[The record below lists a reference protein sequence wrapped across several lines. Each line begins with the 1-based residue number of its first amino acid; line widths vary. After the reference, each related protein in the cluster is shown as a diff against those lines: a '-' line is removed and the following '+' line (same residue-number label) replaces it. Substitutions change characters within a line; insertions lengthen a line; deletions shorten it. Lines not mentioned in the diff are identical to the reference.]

1 MKKLLLLLLFILPF
15 ISLQARV
22 GHGYVCVYLTDGS
35 VDSIAVDG
43 IYDIEHTRDD
53 AFGRHYADFVSMVI
67 TTSDGQKH
75 RYMLSDIDRV
85 VTPDLLIP
93 IGFKGNKDIAKG
105 PNRIH
110 FGGNF
115 VNNGQKRYNKYVW
128 DDNDFIY
135 LDTGEKNAA
144 GKTDTVYLANI
155 LKDTRSA
162 DSTRASFEVV
172 KVRQAPDEIT
182 VYYPGHYSPA
192 YNQVRIASIQQ
203 QDTVNSS
210 THIAWDGDCATDIAR
225 RLNTANDTVYY
236 YGENLKHHSAF
247 FTFLTYNKRLPSVR
261 LKSVTVIANQP
272 ISGVFNF
279 DTKGI
284 DTAHPVESHNTV
296 TLNTTFHNDKNWLHT
311 PRHYETSQDSTAAY
325 MVVAPTTGPTSL
337 KMIFSVR
344 DTLSR
349 IDTVYV
355 KEFTLPGG
363 IREGNFYVAKAEVP
377 DTLFSIVD
385 LGLGD
390 IKFSYRNVEAYFERG
405 PVDYYGGTFSYGESN
420 TKNDYSP
427 GWNLR
432 NYRGGSIRDEFTKDY
447 DVAFQRWGHCWR
459 MMNNYEGDSLLR
471 NCKFKWGEFN
481 GVEGVY
487 VTGPSGKRIFLPAN
501 DNCVN
506 YWTVDRSKDIK
517 DYYYL
522 TYYGDYAYYKI
533 PILSVDK
540 NRQTPLYR
548 NATEFYRPGF
558 CRGVLEYSNEIKSN
572 TGFDHSLLLLR
583 HVGEE
588 EVDDTTFAIN
598 GIARAVRPWP
608 KATTPL
614 HFDEVG
620 FVFGTDSTTLYCD
633 ADKDSLWNDSLFIK
647 TDFRPISG
655 K

>member
-135 LDTGEKNAA
+135 LDTGEKDAA

-155 LKDTRSA
+155 LKDTRSV

-182 VYYPGHYSPA
+182 VYYPGHNSPA

-210 THIAWDGDCATDIAR
+210 THIAWDDCATDIAH
-225 RLNTANDTVYY
+225 RLKTVNDTVYY

-247 FTFLTYNKRLPSVR
+247 FTFLTYNKRLPSIR
-261 LKSVTVIANQP
+261 LKSVTVIADKP

-284 DTAHPVESHNTV
+284 DTANPVESHDTV

-325 MVVAPTTGPTSL
+325 MVVAPTTGPTKL

-344 DTLSR
+344 DTLSL

-405 PVDYYGGTFSYGESN
+405 PVSYYGGTFSYGRSN

-427 GWNLR
+427 GWNLT

-517 DYYYL
+517 DYYY
-522 TYYGDYAYYKI
+522 YYGDYAYYKI

-548 NATEFYRPGF
+548 NATEFYRPASA
-558 CRGVLEYSNEIKSN
+558 VVYSN
-572 TGFDHSLLLLR
+572 TVMR
-583 HVGEE
+583 
-588 EVDDTTFAIN
+588 
-598 GIARAVRPWP
+598 
-608 KATTPL
+608 
-614 HFDEVG
+614 
-620 FVFGTDSTTLYCD
+620 
-633 ADKDSLWNDSLFIK
+633 
-647 TDFRPISG
+647 
-655 K
+655 

>member
-1 MKKLLLLLLFILPF
+1 MKKLLLILLLILIPAL
-15 ISLQARV
+15 SLSARV
-22 GHGYVCVYLTDGS
+22 GHGYVCVYLTNGS

-43 IYDIEHTRDD
+43 IYDIEHSRNDLSGHRSTD
-53 AFGRHYADFVSMVI
+53 YVSMFI
-67 TTSDGQKH
+67 TTSDGRKH
-75 RYMLSDIDRV
+75 SYLLSDIDRV

-93 IGFKGNKDIAKG
+93 ISFGGYKG
-105 PNRIH
+105 PSKSGVNRIH

-115 VNNGQKRYNKYVW
+115 VNNGERRYTKYLW
-128 DDNDFIY
+128 DDNDFVY
-135 LDTGEKNAA
+135 LDTGEKDAA
-144 GKTDTVYLANI
+144 GRTDTVYLANI
-155 LKDTRSA
+155 LKDTRTPDSA
-162 DSTRASFEVV
+162 RARFEVV
-172 KVRQAPDEIT
+172 KVRKAPEQIT
-182 VYYPGHYSPA
+182 VYYPGHNSPA
-192 YNQVRIASIQQ
+192 YNQVRIATTQQ

-210 THIAWDGDCATDIAR
+210 THIAWDGDCATVVAHRTGVD
-225 RLNTANDTVYY
+225 NDTVLY
-236 YGENLKHHSAF
+236 YGDNLTHHPAF

-261 LKSVTVIANQP
+261 LKSVTVIADKP

-279 DTKGI
+279 DTKVI
-284 DTAHPVESHNTV
+284 DTANPVESHDTV

-325 MVVAPTTGPTSL
+325 MVVAPTSGATRL

-344 DTLSR
+344 DTLSL

-363 IREGNFYVAKAEVP
+363 IRPGKFYVAKAEVP

-405 PVDYYGGTFSYGESN
+405 PVSYYGGMFSYGESN

-471 NCKFKWGEFN
+471 NCKFRWGEFN

-598 GIARAVRPWP
+598 GIARCPSVA
-608 KATTPL
+608 
-614 HFDEVG
+614 
-620 FVFGTDSTTLYCD
+620 
-633 ADKDSLWNDSLFIK
+633 
-647 TDFRPISG
+647 
-655 K
+655 